1 MCRLAIAAVVIA
13 ATLVVGALS
22 LILGASQASSASP
35 AGLSPLSMHQEA
47 GVLQDRT
54 IGEAY

>member
-1 MCRLAIAAVVIA
+1 MCRLAIAAVVTA
-13 ATLVVGALS
+13 ATLVVGALF

-54 IGEAY
+54 I